1 MIDLITRRGSQTNK
15 CALRIHI
22 LFVYYV
28 YILEEYDVLQSQRV
42 PDSITIDRLGL
53 TIDSNSFVPYY
64 VQIVDHVRELI
75 KKNKLS
81 EGQTFCSEGEIAQAL
96 KISKMPVRQAFQKLR
111 SEGLLVIAKGK
122 RPVVGSGRVPWNF
135 QQLRGFSEEMRR
147 RGLTPSARLLGI
159 GLEDPGLEVAQAL
172 KLTPGERIYRAK
184 RLRSVNGEPV
194 AVVTSYLPAR
204 IFAAIDK
211 QDLEKQSLYS
221 IFEHHY
227 KRKLQWAE
235 EVIGAIIAG
244 EEEAEILQTS
254 VGNALLM
261 IRETTYD
268 TQNVAIE
275 YSVSLLRA
283 DRYTASVI
291 SVRKN

>member
-1 MIDLITRRGSQTNK
+1 MLIIPTPATTLVAQ
-15 CALRIHI
+15 
-22 LFVYYV
+22 
-28 YILEEYDVLQSQRV
+28 LE
-42 PDSITIDRLGL
+42 L
-53 TIDSNSFVPYY
+53 TLDAHSFVPYY
-64 VQIVDHVRELI
+64 MQIVDQVRGLI
-75 KKNKLS
+75 KKSKLKQ
-81 EGQTFCSEGEIAQAL
+81 GQTFCSEGEIARTL
-96 KISKMPVRQAFQKLR
+96 NISKMPVRQAFQKLR

-147 RGLTPSARLLGI
+147 RGLNPSARLLSMR
-159 GLEDPGLEVAQAL
+159 LEDPDVEVAQAL
-172 KLTPGERIYRAK
+172 KLTPGERVYRAQ

-204 IFAAIDK
+204 IFAGIDK

-221 IFEHHY
+221 IFERSY

-235 EVIGAIIAG
+235 ESIGAVIARA
-244 EEEAEILQTS
+244 EEAETLQTS
-254 VGNALLM
+254 EGSALLM

-268 TQNVAIE
+268 SQNVAIE
-275 YSVSLLRA
+275 YSLSLLRG

>member
-1 MIDLITRRGSQTNK
+1 MRTDIYV
-15 CALRIHI
+15 
-22 LFVYYV
+22 VYYV
-28 YILEEYDVLQSQRV
+28 
-42 PDSITIDRLGL
+42 DSPAWEDNVAQHSGAADLVTVERLGL
-53 TIDSNSFVPYY
+53 TIDSDSFVPYY

-81 EGQTFCSEGEIAQAL
+81 QGQTFCSEGEIARAL
-96 KISKMPVRQAFQKLR
+96 RISKMPVRQAFQKLR
-111 SEGLLVIAKGK
+111 SEGLLIIAKGK

-147 RGLTPSARLLGI
+147 RGLNPSARLLSM
-159 GLEDPGLEVAQAL
+159 GLEDPDLEVAQAL
-172 KLTPGERIYRAK
+172 KLTPGERVYRAR
-184 RLRSVNGEPV
+184 RLRFVNGEPV

-204 IFAAIDK
+204 IFVGIEK

-221 IFEHHY
+221 IFEHSY

-235 EVIGAIIAG
+235 EMIGAVIAG
-244 EEEAEILQTS
+244 QEEAEILQTS
-254 VGNALLM
+254 VGNALLI

-268 TQNVAIE
+268 AQNVAIE
-275 YSVSLLRA
+275 YSLSLLRG

>member
-1 MIDLITRRGSQTNK
+1 L
-15 CALRIHI
+15 LRERS
-22 LFVYYV
+22 LP
-28 YILEEYDVLQSQRV
+28 EPTGV
-42 PDSITIDRLGL
+42 PDLVTVKRLDL

-64 VQIVDHVRELI
+64 MQIVDHVRELI
-75 KKNKLS
+75 KRNKLR
-81 EGQTFCSEGEIAQAL
+81 EGETFCSEGEVAQAL

-147 RGLTPSARLLGI
+147 RGLNPSARLLSI
-159 GLEDPGLEVAQAL
+159 GLEVPDLEVAQAL
-172 KLTPGERIYRAK
+172 KLTPGERVYRAR

-204 IFAAIDK
+204 IFAGIDK

-227 KRKLQWAE
+227 KRKLLCAE
-235 EVIGAIIAG
+235 EVIGAVVAG
-244 EEEAEILQTS
+244 EEEAKILETS
-254 VGNALLM
+254 AGNALLM

-268 TQNVAIE
+268 AQNVAIE
-275 YSVSLLRA
+275 YSLSLLRG

>member
-1 MIDLITRRGSQTNK
+1 MTESTG
-15 CALRIHI
+15 
-22 LFVYYV
+22 
-28 YILEEYDVLQSQRV
+28 QS
-42 PDSITIDRLGL
+42 SIPVEKLGF
-53 TIDSNSFVPYY
+53 TIDSQSFVPYY

-81 EGQTFCSEGEIAQAL
+81 QGQTFCSEGEIAQAL
-96 KISKMPVRQAFQKLR
+96 NISKMPVRQAFQKLR

-122 RPVVGSGRVPWNF
+122 RPIVGSGRVPWNF

-147 RGLTPSARLLGI
+147 RGLNPSARLLSM
-159 GLEDPGLEVAQAL
+159 GLEDPDLEVAQAL
-172 KLTPGERIYRAK
+172 KLTPGERVYRIR
-184 RLRSVNGEPV
+184 RLRSVNEDPV

-204 IFAAIDK
+204 IFVGIDK
-211 QDLEKQSLYS
+211 QDLEKQSLYA
-221 IFEHHY
+221 IFENTY
-227 KRKLQWAE
+227 KRRLQWAE
-235 EVIGAIIAG
+235 EVIGAVIAG

-254 VGNALLM
+254 VGSALLV

-275 YSVSLLRA
+275 YSLSLLRG

-291 SVRKN
+291 SVRKTDVERGKPSLRA